1 MLTFLL
7 RLFYSHV
14 VPCRGSLSEC
24 LRCWCWMYPTTHN
37 GLHPAEGNSTL
48 KNWQWALTDL
58 TVEADPPQLVFTQI
72 WRNHSPR
79 EYTVKKKSNAI
90 LSLPYKACFMWCER
104 YYLYKGRLHDIL
116 NCWYMTRAVDPWV
129 HSALGNVWILRITKH
144 YKHTNKQNAFVR
156 FCNGFLIFKR
166 PLHSQSQFSG

>member
-1 MLTFLL
+1 MAEKKLHNEDPSILNVKKICTVVQIPGRVPAPQFPVVPDGCHPSCRGWRSSCPDNLFSCYFLYPMSTFLL

-24 LRCWCWMYPTTHN
+24 LRCWCWMYPTTHD

-72 WRNHSPR
+72 WRNQSPR
-79 EYTVKKKSNAI
+79 EYT
-90 LSLPYKACFMWCER
+90 Y
-104 YYLYKGRLHDIL
+104 
-116 NCWYMTRAVDPWV
+116 
-129 HSALGNVWILRITKH
+129 
-144 YKHTNKQNAFVR
+144 
-156 FCNGFLIFKR
+156 LIFVIF
-166 PLHSQSQFSG
+166 LHGQNFWRIKFAPKNANFSR

>member
-1 MLTFLL
+1 MHGCPHLVGCWLHYVLLLQTDVIRLVEDGGQVVLTICFHVILYPMLTFLL

-24 LRCWCWMYPTTHN
+24 LRCWCWMYPTTHD

-72 WRNHSPR
+72 WRNQSPR
-79 EYTVKKKSNAI
+79 EYTM
-90 LSLPYKACFMWCER
+90 C
-104 YYLYKGRLHDIL
+104 
-116 NCWYMTRAVDPWV
+116 
-129 HSALGNVWILRITKH
+129 TKH
-144 YKHTNKQNAFVR
+144 VQKKVKCNSIYREPVKSFLGDFV
-156 FCNGFLIFKR
+156 C
-166 PLHSQSQFSG
+166 